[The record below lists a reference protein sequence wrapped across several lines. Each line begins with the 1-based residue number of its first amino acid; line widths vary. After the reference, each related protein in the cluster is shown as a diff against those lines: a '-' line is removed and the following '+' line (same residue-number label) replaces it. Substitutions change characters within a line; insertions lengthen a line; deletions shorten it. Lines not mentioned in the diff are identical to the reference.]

1 MSEEGFLTP
10 EAHQYLLEVGFLGK
24 GVVVAV
30 YLGLS
35 KRSSAQPPTLSELR
49 AREPK
54 NENYKRQAI
63 AAGDWRLNK
72 DGIVSKTLRFSNF
85 SDTDWPLVDLW
96 FLTTSPD
103 EGGMLL
109 AWGPLRAPRQLMRA
123 GDELFTPAA
132 IGFGKHG

>member
-1 MSEEGFLTP
+1 MSEEGVLTP

-24 GVVVAV
+24 GAVATV

-35 KRSSAQPPTLSELR
+35 KRSTAQPPTLSELR

-63 AAGDWRLNK
+63 AIADWRLNK
-72 DGIVSKTLRFSNF
+72 DGVVSKTLRFSNF
-85 SDTDWPLVDLW
+85 SDADWPLVDLW
-96 FLTTSPD
+96 FLATSPD

-109 AWGPLRAPRQLMRA
+109 AWGALRAPRQLMRA